1 MSMPSGVGITDEC
14 ITAFRNVLFSRGANK
29 STFVIY
35 KISDDKKS
43 VIVDES
49 SSETDYEVF
58 VEKLTSARDST
69 GKRAPRYAIY
79 DVKYDLKDDGQRAT
93 AVFISWVPDETST
106 QNRMLYAA
114 TKEHFRRAIDVKVSI
129 HADDVND
136 IEWKTVLKEA
146 SGGRIS
152 G

>member
-1 MSMPSGVGITDEC
+1 MSMPSGVDITDEC
-14 ITAFRNVLFSRGANK
+14 ITAFRNLLFSRRPNK

-43 VIVDES
+43 VVVDETS
-49 SSETDYEVF
+49 AETDYEVF
-58 VEKLTSARDST
+58 VEKLTSARDSA
-69 GKRAPRYAIY
+69 GRRAPRYAVY

-93 AVFISWVPDETST
+93 AVFISWVPDETSA

-129 HADDVND
+129 HADDVSD
-136 IEWKTVLKEA
+136 IEWKSVLKEA
-146 SGGRIS
+146 SGGRIQ